1 MCKEL
6 SMLRK
11 KYCITEVPNVLL
23 NKEGIEHYTTAGLW
37 KINYKHSRD
46 NTNCTDNKNW
56 KNWEVWKVCGGA
68 RGSHR
73 FHVVA
78 PVLLL
83 MFMTK
88 WSLCHR
94 HHDLKKN
101 PSKNQ
106 KPSPSMEDPE
116 HNNAGGDAHPYA
128 RVEHQWDPSC
138 SWADPSRWRTIAASH
153 APTPSCPLTKG
164 QDPDRALRTRSV
176 PVVDGWPLLS
186 DEWLTTG
193 VGLTLG
199 LVRRCRLRPSLCCC
213 RWRTGAKGLQ
223 PW

>member
-37 KINYKHSRD
+37 KINYKHSKD

-56 KNWEVWKVCGGA
+56 KNWEGWKVCGGA
-68 RGSHR
+68 RGSPR

-94 HHDLKKN
+94 HPDLKKN
-101 PSKNQ
+101 PAKNQ
-106 KPSPSMEDPE
+106 KPSTSMEAPE
-116 HNNAGGDAHPYA
+116 HNNAGRGCSPLCA
-128 RVEHQWDPSC
+128 RG
-138 SWADPSRWRTIAASH
+138 ASVR
-153 APTPSCPLTKG
+153 PLLL
-164 QDPDRALRTRSV
+164 Q
-176 PVVDGWPLLS
+176 GWPFPVTHHCSLPSADSELPP
-186 DEWLTTG
+186 DEG
-193 VGLTLG
+193 AG
-199 LVRRCRLRPSLCCC
+199 SL
-213 RWRTGAKGLQ
+213 KGLAEGRGGEHGIPFESSAQ
-223 PW
+223 LPSEILAAVLTPPLITAAAWEARGEESGFGMGG